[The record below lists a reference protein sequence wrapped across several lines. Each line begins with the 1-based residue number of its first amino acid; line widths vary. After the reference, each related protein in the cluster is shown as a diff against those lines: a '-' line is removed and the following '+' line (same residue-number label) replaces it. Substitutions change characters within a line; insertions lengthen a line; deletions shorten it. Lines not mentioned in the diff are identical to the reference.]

1 MSGVLKVVAGL
12 LVGIVLT
19 VGALFGLNKMSLLE
33 EPTRSITSTGIGGTL
48 EEISEVAVEQYSYS
62 AVGRFEEDGW
72 RALGFRVPLTGKHF
86 LIAYDGVVKA
96 GVKNIEKSDVHIDD
110 AARTVTITVFQAE
123 ILSNEIEP
131 SSVVVYDQS
140 FNPLNQVRVEN
151 YAEFLDSEEKRA
163 EDKARENGLLERA
176 QQRVTDLVAAQA
188 EAFLAGSDKDGYEFE
203 SKFPRASRIRVQLCA
218 P

>member
-1 MSGVLKVVAGL
+1 MSGVLKVVVGL

-48 EEISEVAVEQYSYS
+48 EDISEMAVEQYSYS

-72 RALGFRVPLTGKHF
+72 RALGLRVPLTGKHF

-96 GVKNIEKSDVHIDD
+96 GVKNIEKSDVSIDD
-110 AARTVTITVFQAE
+110 VTSTVTIKVSKAE

-131 SSVVVYDQS
+131 SSVTVYDQS

-151 YAEFLDSEEKRA
+151 YAEFLDGEEKRA
-163 EDKARENGLLERA
+163 EEKAKQNGLLERA
-176 QQRVTDLVAAQA
+176 QQRVTDLVKAQA
-188 EAFLAGSDKDGYEFE
+188 EAFLAGSDKDGYEV
-203 SKFPRASRIRVQLCA
+203 RVIIA
-218 P
+218 

>member
-12 LVGIVLT
+12 LIGIVLT

-72 RALGFRVPLTGKHF
+72 RALGLRVPLTGKHF

-110 AARTVTITVFQAE
+110 VARTVTITVFQAE

-188 EAFLAGSDKDGYEFE
+188 EAFLAGSDKDGYEV
-203 SKFPRASRIRVQLCA
+203 RVQVS
-218 P
+218 

>member
-1 MSGVLKVVAGL
+1 MLKVVAGL

-96 GVKNIEKSDVHIDD
+96 GVRNIEKSDVHIDD
-110 AARTVTITVFQAE
+110 VARTVTITVFQAE

-176 QQRVTDLVAAQA
+176 QQRVTDLVQAQA
-188 EAFLAGSDKDGYEFE
+188 EAFLAGSDKDGYEV
-203 SKFPRASRIRVQLCA
+203 RVQVS
-218 P
+218 

>member
-1 MSGVLKVVAGL
+1 MSGVLKVVVGL
-12 LVGIVLT
+12 LIGIVLT
-19 VGALFGLNKMSLLE
+19 VGALFGLNKISLLE
-33 EPTRSITSTGIGGTL
+33 GPTRSITSTGIGGTL
-48 EEISEVAVEQYSYS
+48 DDISEMAVEQYSYS

-72 RALGFRVPLTGKHF
+72 RALGLRIPLTGKHF
-86 LIAYDGVVKA
+86 LVAYDGVVKA
-96 GVKNIEKSDVHIDD
+96 GVKNIEKSDVSIDD
-110 AARTVTITVFQAE
+110 VARTVTVKVFQAE

-188 EAFLAGSDKDGYEFE
+188 EAFLAGSDKDGYEV
-203 SKFPRASRIRVQLCA
+203 RVQVS
-218 P
+218 

>member
-1 MSGVLKVVAGL
+1 MEVSGGMSGVLKVVVGL

-48 EEISEVAVEQYSYS
+48 EDISEMAVEQYSYS

-72 RALGFRVPLTGKHF
+72 RALGLRVPLTGKHF

-96 GVKNIEKSDVHIDD
+96 GVKNIEKSDVSIDD
-110 AARTVTITVFQAE
+110 VTRTITIKVSKAE

-131 SSVVVYDQS
+131 SSVTVYDQS

-151 YAEFLDSEEKRA
+151 YAEFLDGEEKRA
-163 EDKARENGLLERA
+163 EEKAKQNGLLERA
-176 QQRVTDLVAAQA
+176 QQRVTDLVKAQA
-188 EAFLAGSDKDGYEFE
+188 EAFLAGSDKDGYEVE
-203 SKFPRASRIRVQLCA
+203 VIIA
-218 P
+218 

>member
-96 GVKNIEKSDVHIDD
+96 GAKNIEKSDVHIDD
-110 AARTVTITVFQAE
+110 VARTVTITVFQAE

-188 EAFLAGSDKDGYEFE
+188 EAFLAGSDKDGYEV
-203 SKFPRASRIRVQLCA
+203 RVQVS
-218 P
+218 

>member
-1 MSGVLKVVAGL
+1 MLKVVVGL

-48 EEISEVAVEQYSYS
+48 EDISEMAVEQYSYS

-72 RALGFRVPLTGKHF
+72 RALGLRVPLTGKHF

-96 GVKNIEKSDVHIDD
+96 GVKNIEKSDVSIDD
-110 AARTVTITVFQAE
+110 VTRTITIKVSKAE

-131 SSVVVYDQS
+131 SSVTVYDQS

-151 YAEFLDSEEKRA
+151 YAEFLDGEEKRA
-163 EDKARENGLLERA
+163 EEKAKQNGLLDRA
-176 QQRVTDLVAAQA
+176 QQRVTDLVKAQA
-188 EAFLAGSDKDGYEFE
+188 EAFLAGSDKDGYE
-203 SKFPRASRIRVQLCA
+203 VQVIIA
-218 P
+218 

>member
-1 MSGVLKVVAGL
+1 MLKVVVGL

-19 VGALFGLNKMSLLE
+19 VGAFFGLNKMSLLE

-48 EEISEVAVEQYSYS
+48 EDISEMAVEQYSYS

-72 RALGFRVPLTGKHF
+72 RALGLRVPLTGKHF

-96 GVKNIEKSDVHIDD
+96 GVKNIEKSDVSIDD
-110 AARTVTITVFQAE
+110 VTSTVTIKVSKAE

-131 SSVVVYDQS
+131 SSVTVYDQS

-151 YAEFLDSEEKRA
+151 YAEFLDGEEKRA
-163 EDKARENGLLERA
+163 EEKAKQNGLLDRA
-176 QQRVTDLVAAQA
+176 QQRVTDLVKAQA
-188 EAFLAGSDKDGYEFE
+188 EAFLAGSDKDGYE
-203 SKFPRASRIRVQLCA
+203 VQVIIA
-218 P
+218 

>member
-19 VGALFGLNKMSLLE
+19 VGALFGFNKMSLLE

-110 AARTVTITVFQAE
+110 VARTVTITVFQAE

-188 EAFLAGSDKDGYEFE
+188 EAFLAGSDKDGYEV
-203 SKFPRASRIRVQLCA
+203 RVQVS
-218 P
+218 

>member
-1 MSGVLKVVAGL
+1 L

-110 AARTVTITVFQAE
+110 VARTVTITVFQAE

-188 EAFLAGSDKDGYEFE
+188 EAFLAGSDKEGYE
-203 SKFPRASRIRVQLCA
+203 VQVIIA
-218 P
+218 

>member
-1 MSGVLKVVAGL
+1 MSGVLKVVVGL

-48 EEISEVAVEQYSYS
+48 EDISEMAVEQYSYS

-72 RALGFRVPLTGKHF
+72 RALGLRVPLTGKHF

-96 GVKNIEKSDVHIDD
+96 GVKNIEKSDVSIDD
-110 AARTVTITVFQAE
+110 VTSTVTIKVSKAE
-123 ILSNEIEP
+123 ILTNEIEP
-131 SSVVVYDQS
+131 SSVTVYDQS

-151 YAEFLDSEEKRA
+151 YAEFLDGEEKRA
-163 EDKARENGLLERA
+163 EEKAKQNGLLERA
-176 QQRVTDLVAAQA
+176 QQRVTDLVKAQA
-188 EAFLAGSDKDGYEFE
+188 EAFLAGSDKDGYEVE
-203 SKFPRASRIRVQLCA
+203 VIIA
-218 P
+218 

>member
-96 GVKNIEKSDVHIDD
+96 GVRNIEKSDVHIDD
-110 AARTVTITVFQAE
+110 VARTVTITVFQAE

-176 QQRVTDLVAAQA
+176 QQRVTDLVQAQA
-188 EAFLAGSDKDGYEFE
+188 EAFLAGSDKDGYEV
-203 SKFPRASRIRVQLCA
+203 RVQVA
-218 P
+218 

>member
-1 MSGVLKVVAGL
+1 MEARGGMSGVLKVVAGL

-110 AARTVTITVFQAE
+110 VARTVTITVFQAE

-188 EAFLAGSDKDGYEFE
+188 EAFLAGSDKDGYEV
-203 SKFPRASRIRVQLCA
+203 RVQVS
-218 P
+218 

>member
-1 MSGVLKVVAGL
+1 MSGVLKVVVGL

-19 VGALFGLNKMSLLE
+19 VGAFFGLNKMSLLE

-48 EEISEVAVEQYSYS
+48 EDISEMAVEQYSYS

-72 RALGFRVPLTGKHF
+72 RALGLRVPLTGKHF

-96 GVKNIEKSDVHIDD
+96 GVKNIEKSDVSIDD
-110 AARTVTITVFQAE
+110 VTSTVTIKVSKAE

-131 SSVVVYDQS
+131 SSVTVYDQS

-151 YAEFLDSEEKRA
+151 YAEFLGGEEKRA
-163 EDKARENGLLERA
+163 EEKSKQNGLLDRA
-176 QQRVTDLVAAQA
+176 QQRVTDLVKAQA
-188 EAFLAGSDKDGYEFE
+188 EAFLAGSDKDGYE
-203 SKFPRASRIRVQLCA
+203 VQVIIA
-218 P
+218 

>member
-110 AARTVTITVFQAE
+110 VARTVTITVFQAE

-188 EAFLAGSDKDGYEFE
+188 EAFLTGSDKDGYEV
-203 SKFPRASRIRVQLCA
+203 RVQVS
-218 P
+218 

>member
-1 MSGVLKVVAGL
+1 MSGVLKVVVGL

-48 EEISEVAVEQYSYS
+48 EDISEMAVEQYSYS

-72 RALGFRVPLTGKHF
+72 RALGLRVPLTGKHF

-96 GVKNIEKSDVHIDD
+96 GVKNIEKSDVSIDD
-110 AARTVTITVFQAE
+110 VTRTITIKVSKAE
-123 ILSNEIEP
+123 ILTNEIEP
-131 SSVVVYDQS
+131 SSVTVYDQS

-151 YAEFLDSEEKRA
+151 YAEFLDGEEKRA
-163 EDKARENGLLERA
+163 EEKAKQNGLLERA
-176 QQRVTDLVAAQA
+176 QQRVTDLVKAQA
-188 EAFLAGSDKDGYEFE
+188 EAFLAGSDKDGYE
-203 SKFPRASRIRVQLCA
+203 VQVIIA
-218 P
+218 

>member
-12 LVGIVLT
+12 LIGIVLT

-110 AARTVTITVFQAE
+110 VARTVTITVFQAE

-188 EAFLAGSDKDGYEFE
+188 EAFLAGSDKDGYEV
-203 SKFPRASRIRVQLCA
+203 RVQVS
-218 P
+218 

>member
-19 VGALFGLNKMSLLE
+19 VGALFGLNKMSL
-33 EPTRSITSTGIGGTL
+33 
-48 EEISEVAVEQYSYS
+48 
-62 AVGRFEEDGW
+62 FEEDGW

-110 AARTVTITVFQAE
+110 VARTVTITVFQAE

-188 EAFLAGSDKDGYEFE
+188 EAFLTGSDKDGYEV
-203 SKFPRASRIRVQLCA
+203 RVQVS
-218 P
+218 

>member
-1 MSGVLKVVAGL
+1 MSGVLKVVVGL
-12 LVGIVLT
+12 LIGIVLT
-19 VGALFGLNKMSLLE
+19 VGALFGLNKISLLE
-33 EPTRSITSTGIGGTL
+33 GPTRSITSTGIGGTL
-48 EEISEVAVEQYSYS
+48 DDISEMAVEQYSYS

-72 RALGFRVPLTGKHF
+72 RALGLRIPLTGKHF

-96 GVKNIEKSDVHIDD
+96 GVKNIEKSDVSIDD
-110 AARTVTITVFQAE
+110 VARTVTVKVFQAE

-188 EAFLAGSDKDGYEFE
+188 EAFLAGSDKDGYEV
-203 SKFPRASRIRVQLCA
+203 RVQVS
-218 P
+218 

>member
-1 MSGVLKVVAGL
+1 MSGVLKVVVGL

-48 EEISEVAVEQYSYS
+48 EDISEMAVEQYSYS

-72 RALGFRVPLTGKHF
+72 RALGLRVPLTGKHF

-96 GVKNIEKSDVHIDD
+96 GVKNIEKSDVSIDD
-110 AARTVTITVFQAE
+110 VTNTVTIKVSKAE

-131 SSVVVYDQS
+131 SSVTVYDQS

-151 YAEFLDSEEKRA
+151 YAEFLDGEEKRA
-163 EDKARENGLLERA
+163 EEKAKQNGLLERA
-176 QQRVTDLVAAQA
+176 QQRVTDLVKAQA
-188 EAFLAGSDKDGYEFE
+188 EAFLAGSDKDGYE
-203 SKFPRASRIRVQLCA
+203 VQVIIA
-218 P
+218 

>member
-1 MSGVLKVVAGL
+1 MLKVVAGL

-86 LIAYDGVVKA
+86 LIAYNGVVKA

-188 EAFLAGSDKDGYEFE
+188 EAFLAGSDKDGYEV
-203 SKFPRASRIRVQLCA
+203 RVQVS
-218 P
+218 

>member
-1 MSGVLKVVAGL
+1 MEVSGGMSGVLKVVVGL
-12 LVGIVLT
+12 LIGIVLT

-48 EEISEVAVEQYSYS
+48 EDISEMAVEQYSYS

-72 RALGFRVPLTGKHF
+72 RALGLRIPLTGKHF

-96 GVKNIEKSDVHIDD
+96 GVKNIEKSDVSIDD
-110 AARTVTITVFQAE
+110 VARTVTVKVFQAE

-131 SSVVVYDQS
+131 SSVTVYDQS
-140 FNPLNQVRVEN
+140 FNPLNQVKVEN

-163 EDKARENGLLERA
+163 EEKAKQNGLLERA
-176 QQRVTDLVAAQA
+176 QQRVTDLVKAQA
-188 EAFLAGSDKDGYEFE
+188 EAFLAGSDKEGYE
-203 SKFPRASRIRVQLCA
+203 VQVIIA
-218 P
+218 

>member
-1 MSGVLKVVAGL
+1 MEVSGGMSGVLKVVVGL

-48 EEISEVAVEQYSYS
+48 EDISEMAVEQYSYS

-72 RALGFRVPLTGKHF
+72 RALGLRIPLTGKHF

-96 GVKNIEKSDVHIDD
+96 GVKNIEKSDVSIDD
-110 AARTVTITVFQAE
+110 VARTVTVKVFQAE

-131 SSVVVYDQS
+131 SSVTVYDQS

-163 EDKARENGLLERA
+163 EEKAKQNGLLERA
-176 QQRVTDLVAAQA
+176 QQRVTDLVKAQA
-188 EAFLAGSDKDGYEFE
+188 EAFLAGSDKEGYE
-203 SKFPRASRIRVQLCA
+203 VQVIIA
-218 P
+218 

>member
-1 MSGVLKVVAGL
+1 MSGVLKVVVGL

-48 EEISEVAVEQYSYS
+48 EDISEMAVEQYSYS
-62 AVGRFEEDGW
+62 AVGCFEEDGW
-72 RALGFRVPLTGKHF
+72 RALGLRIPLTGKHF

-96 GVKNIEKSDVHIDD
+96 GVKNIEKSDVSIDD
-110 AARTVTITVFQAE
+110 VARTVTVKVFQAE

-131 SSVVVYDQS
+131 SSVTVYDQS
-140 FNPLNQVRVEN
+140 FNPLNQVKVEN

-163 EDKARENGLLERA
+163 EEKAKQNGLLERA
-176 QQRVTDLVAAQA
+176 QQRVTDLVKAQA
-188 EAFLAGSDKDGYEFE
+188 EAFLAGSDKEGYE
-203 SKFPRASRIRVQLCA
+203 VQVIIA
-218 P
+218 

>member
-1 MSGVLKVVAGL
+1 MSGVLKVVVGL

-33 EPTRSITSTGIGGTL
+33 GPTRSITSTGIGGTL
-48 EEISEVAVEQYSYS
+48 EDISEMAVEQYSYS

-72 RALGFRVPLTGKHF
+72 RALGLRVPLTGKHF

-96 GVKNIEKSDVHIDD
+96 GVKNIEKSDVSIEDVTS
-110 AARTVTITVFQAE
+110 TVTIKVSKAE

-131 SSVVVYDQS
+131 SSVTVYDQS

-151 YAEFLDSEEKRA
+151 YAEFLDGEEKRA
-163 EDKARENGLLERA
+163 EEKAKQNGLLERA
-176 QQRVTDLVAAQA
+176 QQRVTDLVKAQA
-188 EAFLAGSDKDGYEFE
+188 EAFLAGSDKDGYE
-203 SKFPRASRIRVQLCA
+203 VQVIIA
-218 P
+218 

>member
-1 MSGVLKVVAGL
+1 MEVSGGMSGVLKVVVGL

-48 EEISEVAVEQYSYS
+48 EDISEMAVEQYSYS

-72 RALGFRVPLTGKHF
+72 RALGLRVPLTGKHF

-96 GVKNIEKSDVHIDD
+96 GVKNIEKSDVSIDD
-110 AARTVTITVFQAE
+110 VTRTITIKVSKAE

-131 SSVVVYDQS
+131 SSVTVYDQS

-151 YAEFLDSEEKRA
+151 YAEFLDGEEKRA
-163 EDKARENGLLERA
+163 EEKAKQNGLLDRA
-176 QQRVTDLVAAQA
+176 QQRVTDLVKAQA
-188 EAFLAGSDKDGYEFE
+188 EAFLAGSDKDGYE
-203 SKFPRASRIRVQLCA
+203 VQVIIA
-218 P
+218 

>member
-1 MSGVLKVVAGL
+1 MEVSGGMSGVLKVVVGL

-19 VGALFGLNKMSLLE
+19 VGAFFGLNKMSLLE

-48 EEISEVAVEQYSYS
+48 EDISEMAVEQYSYS

-72 RALGFRVPLTGKHF
+72 RALGLRVPLTGKHF

-96 GVKNIEKSDVHIDD
+96 GVKNIEKSDVSIDD
-110 AARTVTITVFQAE
+110 VTSTVTIKVSKAE

-131 SSVVVYDQS
+131 SSVTVYDQS

-151 YAEFLDSEEKRA
+151 YAEFLDGEEKRA
-163 EDKARENGLLERA
+163 EEKAKQNGLLDRA
-176 QQRVTDLVAAQA
+176 QQRVTDLVKAQA
-188 EAFLAGSDKDGYEFE
+188 EAFLAGSDKDGYE
-203 SKFPRASRIRVQLCA
+203 VQVIIA
-218 P
+218 

>member
-1 MSGVLKVVAGL
+1 MSGVLKVVVGL

-48 EEISEVAVEQYSYS
+48 EDISEMAVEQYSYS

-72 RALGFRVPLTGKHF
+72 RALGLRVPLTGKHF

-96 GVKNIEKSDVHIDD
+96 GVKNIEKSDVSIDD
-110 AARTVTITVFQAE
+110 VTRTITIKVSKAE

-131 SSVVVYDQS
+131 SSVTVYDQS

-151 YAEFLDSEEKRA
+151 YAEFLDGEEKRA
-163 EDKARENGLLERA
+163 EEKAKQNGLLERA
-176 QQRVTDLVAAQA
+176 QQRVTDLVKAQA
-188 EAFLAGSDKDGYEFE
+188 EAFLAGSDKDGYE
-203 SKFPRASRIRVQLCA
+203 VQVIIA
-218 P
+218 

>member
-1 MSGVLKVVAGL
+1 MSGVLKVVVGL

-48 EEISEVAVEQYSYS
+48 EDISEMAVEQYSYS

-72 RALGFRVPLTGKHF
+72 RALGLRVPLTGKHF

-96 GVKNIEKSDVHIDD
+96 GVKNIEKSDVSIDD
-110 AARTVTITVFQAE
+110 VTRTVTIKVSNAE

-131 SSVVVYDQS
+131 SSVTVYDQS
-140 FNPLNQVRVEN
+140 SNPLNQVRVEN
-151 YAEFLDSEEKRA
+151 YAEFLDGEEKRA
-163 EDKARENGLLERA
+163 EEKAKQNGLLDRA
-176 QQRVTDLVAAQA
+176 QKRVTDLVKAQA
-188 EAFLAGSDKDGYEFE
+188 EAFLAGSDKDGYEVE
-203 SKFPRASRIRVQLCA
+203 VIIA
-218 P
+218 

>member
-1 MSGVLKVVAGL
+1 MSGVLKVVVGL
-12 LVGIVLT
+12 LIGIVLT

-48 EEISEVAVEQYSYS
+48 EDISEMAVEQYSYS

-72 RALGFRVPLTGKHF
+72 RALGLRVPLTGKHF

-96 GVKNIEKSDVHIDD
+96 GVKNIEKSDVSIDD
-110 AARTVTITVFQAE
+110 VTSTVTIKVSKAE

-131 SSVVVYDQS
+131 SSVTVYDQS

-151 YAEFLDSEEKRA
+151 YAEFLGGEEKRA
-163 EDKARENGLLERA
+163 EEKAKQNGLLDRA
-176 QQRVTDLVAAQA
+176 QQRVTDLVKAQA
-188 EAFLAGSDKDGYEFE
+188 EAFLAGSDKDGYE
-203 SKFPRASRIRVQLCA
+203 VQVIIA
-218 P
+218 

>member
-1 MSGVLKVVAGL
+1 MLKVVAGL

-110 AARTVTITVFQAE
+110 VARTVTITVFQAE

-176 QQRVTDLVAAQA
+176 QQRVTDLVEAQA
-188 EAFLAGSDKDGYEFE
+188 EAFLAGSDKDGYEV
-203 SKFPRASRIRVQLCA
+203 RVQVS
-218 P
+218 

>member
-19 VGALFGLNKMSLLE
+19 VGALFGLNKMSL
-33 EPTRSITSTGIGGTL
+33 
-48 EEISEVAVEQYSYS
+48 
-62 AVGRFEEDGW
+62 W
-72 RALGFRVPLTGKHF
+72 ALGCRVPLPGEHF

-140 FNPLNQVRVEN
+140 FNPLNQVR
-151 YAEFLDSEEKRA
+151 AEFLDSEEKRA

-188 EAFLAGSDKDGYEFE
+188 EAFLAGSDKDGYEV
-203 SKFPRASRIRVQLCA
+203 RVQVS
-218 P
+218 

>member
-1 MSGVLKVVAGL
+1 MSGVLKVVVGL

-48 EEISEVAVEQYSYS
+48 EDISEMAVEQYSYS

-72 RALGFRVPLTGKHF
+72 RALGLRIPLTGKHF

-96 GVKNIEKSDVHIDD
+96 GVKNIEKSDVSIDD
-110 AARTVTITVFQAE
+110 VTRTVTVNVFQAE

-131 SSVVVYDQS
+131 SSVTVYDQS
-140 FNPLNQVRVEN
+140 FNPLNQVKVEN

-163 EDKARENGLLERA
+163 EEKAKQNGLLERA
-176 QQRVTDLVAAQA
+176 QQRVTDLVKAQA
-188 EAFLAGSDKDGYEFE
+188 EAFLAGSDKEGYE
-203 SKFPRASRIRVQLCA
+203 VQVIIA
-218 P
+218 